1 MLKKTLIF
9 ALLLI
14 VVIILVFT
22 QFLKRGKLVFEG
34 KDLSPYIEE
43 EYSDKVALTLENA
56 GENKGEL
63 VKFLT
68 QVNPAYKKGAS
79 FLVAYMPYVDG
90 VEITSEALLDNI
102 DYAYKAKEEFSWA
115 KDLPEDIFLNYLLP
129 YRNSQ
134 EPIQNWRP
142 FFYERFY
149 PVVKDLSLASEAGRA
164 VNRWVVIQEAVVEV
178 QKLTELKLGITA
190 G

>member
-68 QVNPAYKKGAS
+68 PVNPAYKKGAS
-79 FLVAYMPYVDG
+79 LLVA
-90 VEITSEALLDNI
+90 
-102 DYAYKAKEEFSWA
+102 
-115 KDLPEDIFLNYLLP
+115 
-129 YRNSQ
+129 
-134 EPIQNWRP
+134 
-142 FFYERFY
+142 
-149 PVVKDLSLASEAGRA
+149 
-164 VNRWVVIQEAVVEV
+164 
-178 QKLTELKLGITA
+178 
-190 G
+190 